1 MRSRD
6 SDHWWAVK
14 LGEGFPGVSAN
25 DTVALT
31 SNGCLIAIILG
42 MAAAVVAAMALHA
55 MFHSGVVGAVS
66 TIALTPVAIVV
77 FLNVVGRIE
86 ALLHRR

>member
-1 MRSRD
+1 MGSRD
-6 SDHWWAVK
+6 SDHWWAVE
-14 LGEGFPGVSAN
+14 LGEGFPGVRAN
-25 DTVALT
+25 ATVALT
-31 SNGCLIAIILG
+31 SNGCLIAVILG

-55 MFHSGVVGAVS
+55 LFHSAVVGAVS
-66 TIALTPVAIVV
+66 TVVLTPVAIVV